1 MRIFILLLLLFTT
14 VNGAIQ
20 LSADCLDRPEAC
32 KNNEFSVADFL
43 LCDVGD
49 TVATEFTAQDG
60 AAKGTGLK
68 GECGFIETCV
78 HVYPADEIN
87 NDTWTTDPTAADL
100 TAGCNKVWLFVNGV
114 GLDPTDTDRPYT
126 QAEDAV
132 WGNKKVACKK
142 WMNPTTGVCQTGGGG
157 FITILIL
164 AIVFGLGAIGAGIWF
179 GFLKDPNNQPD
190 WLQKILDRSK
200 AAKEEKDNLLDVAQY
215 KRRVRREFNDTI

>member
-1 MRIFILLLLLFTT
+1 MRIFILLLLLFAT
-14 VNGAIQ
+14 VHGAIQ
-20 LSADCLDRPEAC
+20 LSNDCLDRPEAC
-32 KNNEFSVADFL
+32 RNNEFSVADFL

-68 GECGFIETCV
+68 GVCGFIDTCV

-87 NDTWTTDPTAADL
+87 NDTWTTDPTADVA
-100 TAGCNKVWLFVNGV
+100 TAGCNKVWLFINGV
-114 GLDPTDTDRPYT
+114 GLDPADANRQYT
-126 QAEDAV
+126 PAEDAL
-132 WGNKKVACKK
+132 WATKKVACKK
-142 WMNPTTGVCQTGGGG
+142 WMNPTTGVCQQGGGG

-164 AIVFGLGAIGAGIWF
+164 GIVVGLGAIGAGIWF

-190 WLQKILDRSK
+190 WLQKLLDRSA
-200 AAKEEKDNLLDVAQY
+200 AAKEEKDKLLNEGMY